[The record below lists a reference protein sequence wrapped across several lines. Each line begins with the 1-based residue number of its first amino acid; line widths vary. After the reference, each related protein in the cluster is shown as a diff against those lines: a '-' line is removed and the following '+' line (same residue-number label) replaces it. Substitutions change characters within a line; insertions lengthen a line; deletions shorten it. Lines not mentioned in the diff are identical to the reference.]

1 MPRPINSENTRA
13 AARARGDAA
22 RAAGVPAVPEEVR
35 QNNIDS
41 GQFEDAFGAI
51 VGDAPPP
58 IWGARWPRPQGMW
71 WPQQRT
77 RSWGSRSGGGHR
89 GNYPGRGECAIFVVA
104 HPPAPVVPAASG
116 IRVTHLDSELN
127 PQARAAINAAVAT
140 LDDPAA
146 AAPVPAQPRFLRKNN
161 NLLVQKK

>member
-1 MPRPINSENTRA
+1 MPLLLLLLLV
-13 AARARGDAA
+13 RG
-22 RAAGVPAVPEEVR
+22 RRAGVVLADHVSSELL
-35 QNNIDS
+35 
-41 GQFEDAFGAI
+41 
-51 VGDAPPP
+51 
-58 IWGARWPRPQGMW
+58 IWGGAVAASSGRGRGGPGR
-71 WPQQRT
+71 
-77 RSWGSRSGGGHR
+77 GGGHR
-89 GNYPGRGECAIFVVA
+89 GNYPGRGEGAIFVVA

-161 NLLVQKK
+161 NLLLQKK